1 MDKVILKK
9 LTFKLFEFYYSD
21 LTPNDNNLDKYVY
34 FKDKN
39 DVKRIRLTPF
49 HGKYLLGYYKQDFE
63 LIKQHVPVSKWF
75 FEKFIMEWVEEKYG
89 YDIDG
94 VLLPLKRF

>member
-1 MDKVILKK
+1 M
-9 LTFKLFEFYYSD
+9 
-21 LTPNDNNLDKYVY
+21 DKYVY
-34 FKDKN
+34 FKDNN

-94 VLLPLKRF
+94 VLLPLKRFWKIYKIRRI